1 MESLPV
7 ALTAAAL
14 FSSLLL
20 EIIYLWVAVIA
31 ATSATVAGE
40 LGSSLQLDAVPA
52 INEDTDLLE
61 KSSSN
66 NEASNAGNSPVI
78 FLPVVLCNVFGIGL
92 KSKFL

>member
-7 ALTAAAL
+7 ALTAAL
-14 FSSLLL
+14 FSSFLL
-20 EIIYLWVAVIA
+20 EIISVCVAILVA

-40 LGSSLQLDAVPA
+40 LGSSLQLDTVPA
-52 INEDTDLLE
+52 INDDTDLLE
-61 KSSSN
+61 SSNSN

-92 KSKFL
+92 KSKFN

>member
-1 MESLPV
+1 MESI
-7 ALTAAAL
+7 ALTAAL

-20 EIIYLWVAVIA
+20 EIISVCVAILAA

-40 LGSSLQLDAVPA
+40 LGSSLQLDLVPSAAAA
-52 INEDTDLLE
+52 INDDAES
-61 KSSSN
+61 SSSN
-66 NEASNAGNSPVI
+66 NEASNASNSHVV